1 MSIDVS
7 LHFKEYRDNK
17 QRIEEAVYQVK
28 EIESNMYNVRAVSYG
43 KLPSSNTTYTD
54 SKPIMIKLKD
64 DLMEKIEGLRKTGEE
79 LEKRHLEEIYK
90 IDDDKLRRVL
100 RLYYM
105 DCMRV
110 EDIADLMQCSV
121 DHVYKLRRIADRE
134 FNKIINDIKCTT
146 NDCAQCGNL
155 ILRNDL
161 MISHDKS

>member
-1 MSIDVS
+1 MSVDLNI
-7 LHFKEYRDNK
+7 HFKEYRDNK

-43 KLPSSNTTYTD
+43 NIPSINTTYTD

-64 DLMEKIEGLRKTGEE
+64 DLMEKIDALKQTGEE
-79 LEKRHLEEIYK
+79 LERKHLGEIYK

-105 DCMRV
+105 ECMRV

-121 DHVYKLRRIADRE
+121 DHVYKLRRIADKQ
-134 FNKIINDIKCTT
+134 FQSLIN
-146 NDCAQCGNL
+146 NGN
-155 ILRNDL
+155 
-161 MISHDKS
+161 